1 MLDHE
6 QARSYYDRFGS
17 KQDKQGFYEDPAT
30 RRLAAH
36 AGFGKA
42 GSILEFGSGT
52 GRFAHEL
59 LSRHLSEECTYLGY
73 DLSPTMVRL
82 TRERIAEL
90 GDRARV
96 HLSYGSPHLG
106 APDAS
111 ADRFVA
117 NYVLDL
123 LPIPDINAVLA
134 EAHRILEPEG
144 LLCLVSLSYS
154 QRPLS
159 RLSMW
164 TWERIHRFDPKLV
177 GGCRPLRLEEFVS
190 PGSWKIHYR
199 EVVVAY
205 GIPSEVLVAV
215 KVDRSLEKAKGSP

>member
-1 MLDHE
+1 MLDRD

-30 RRLAAH
+30 RNLLAH
-36 AGFGKA
+36 AEFDNA
-42 GSILEFGSGT
+42 EAVLEFGCGT
-52 GRFAHEL
+52 GRFAREL
-59 LSRHLSEECTYLGY
+59 LASHLPERATYAGY

-82 TRERIAEL
+82 TRERIAGF

-96 HLSYGSPHLG
+96 HLSDGSPRLNL
-106 APDAS
+106 PDHS

-123 LPIPDINAVLA
+123 LPVPDIEAVLT
-134 EAHRILEPEG
+134 EAHRILGPEG
-144 LLCLVSLSYS
+144 LLCLVSLSYG

-159 RLSMW
+159 RMIVW
-164 TWERIHRFDPKLV
+164 TWERVHRLDARLV

-190 PGSWKIHYR
+190 PDKWEIRYR
-199 EVVVAY
+199 EVVVSF
-205 GIPSEVLVAV
+205 GIPSEVLVAS
-215 KVDRSLEKAKGSP
+215 KVG

>member
-6 QARSYYDRFGS
+6 QTRSYYDRFGS

-30 RRLAAH
+30 RQLVAH
-36 AGFGKA
+36 AEFGKA
-42 GSILEFGSGT
+42 KSVLELGCGT

-59 LSRHLSEECTYLGY
+59 LSHHLSEESTYTGY
-73 DLSPTMVRL
+73 DLSPMMVRL
-82 TRERIAEL
+82 TRERIAEF
-90 GDRARV
+90 GDRAAV
-96 HLSYGSPHLG
+96 HLSDGSPRLD

-123 LPIPDINAVLA
+123 LPASDINAVLA

-144 LLCLVSLSYS
+144 LLCLVSLSRS
-154 QRPLS
+154 QNPLS
-159 RLSMW
+159 RMLMW
-164 TWERIHRFDPKLV
+164 TWERVHRFDPKLV

-190 PGSWKIHYR
+190 PHSWEIRHR

-205 GIPSEVLVAV
+205 GIPSDVLVAR
-215 KVDRSLEKAKGSP
+215 KVD